1 MPENDRICCH
11 DYDLITLPEGS
22 NCINHKTDSETDT
35 HWLFLKLNHALL
47 SHPIR
52 TF

>member
-1 MPENDRICCH
+1 MPENGQICRH

-22 NCINHKTDSETDT
+22 NCIHNNTDSETDT
-35 HWLFLKLNHALL
+35 QWFFLKLNHALK
-47 SHPIR
+47 SYHIR